1 MEMMII
7 LVTICLAAF
16 LAMSAYALYI
26 NNEWADECGKL
37 NKEWFETA
45 TEQSKDWAYHCQKL
59 AIECDTLSARV
70 KELEAKLAEKE

>member
-1 MEMMII
+1 MEKMII
-7 LVTICLAAF
+7 LVIICLAAF

-26 NNEWADECGKL
+26 NNDWTEEYGKL
-37 NKEWFETA
+37 NREWFETA
-45 TEQSKDWAYHCQKL
+45 TKHSNEWADYCKKL